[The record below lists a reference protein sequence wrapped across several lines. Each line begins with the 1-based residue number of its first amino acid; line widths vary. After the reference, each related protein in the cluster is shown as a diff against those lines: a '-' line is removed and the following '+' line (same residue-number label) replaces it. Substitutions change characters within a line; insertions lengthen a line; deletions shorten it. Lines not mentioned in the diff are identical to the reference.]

1 MTELA
6 RVRELAPHFG
16 LPAAAEVMPLAG
28 GHINATFRVRWPQ
41 GDVLLQ
47 RVNPAVFP
55 DPEVPCR
62 NGAAALAHLRAKGAA
77 CPQPW
82 PTRDGALWRLEPDGC
97 WRAFTFLAGY
107 AAADAPGQRGRLR
120 AAGTALGTLLA
131 HLEDFPAETLTPA
144 LPRFHD
150 LAWHSERFA
159 EHALR
164 AEKTLGREFWRLHH
178 ALGAS
183 LGRRPLEGPPRVI
196 HGDTKLANVLL
207 PRGGGPA
214 VVVDFDTVMVGTLAM
229 DFGDFL
235 RSVAAP
241 ETGQAEA
248 SATLTGRV
256 TQAGRT
262 FSRPLRCGRVKRS
275 PSSRAPQRPWRGCWR
290 SASLPI
296 TSRAIGTSALRRP
309 GRTCCE
315 GKLSW
320 PWRAPW
326 QPWPPPSPRPWLCQV
341 PSRKMHRDRPF

>member
-248 SATLTGRV
+248 SATLMGRV

-262 FSRPLRCGRVKRS
+262 FLAPLALREGETLAQLA
-275 PSSRAPQRPWRGCWR
+275 RAPAAMAWMLAQRFLTDHLEGDRYFRVATPGQNLLRGQ
-290 SASLPI
+290 AQL
-296 TSRAIGTSALRRP
+296 ALASALAALAPALAKALALP
-309 GRTCCE
+309 GA
-315 GKLSW
+315 K
-320 PWRAPW
+320 PQDAP
-326 QPWPPPSPRPWLCQV
+326 
-341 PSRKMHRDRPF
+341 